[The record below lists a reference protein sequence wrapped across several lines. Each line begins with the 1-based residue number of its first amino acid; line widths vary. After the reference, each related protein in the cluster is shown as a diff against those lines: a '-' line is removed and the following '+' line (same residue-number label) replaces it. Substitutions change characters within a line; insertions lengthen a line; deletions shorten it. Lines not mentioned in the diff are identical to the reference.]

1 MRYGLSPQTTS
12 LAFHTL
18 TISQLIHAYNCRA
31 EHQGLADQKD
41 MPINKHLNWAVG
53 GSLALQVLTMFLP
66 GVRSFLGLTRPGFTD
81 LAVIGVSSVASL
93 LANDIIKDKG
103 DGAKK

>member
-1 MRYGLSPQTTS
+1 
-12 LAFHTL
+12 
-18 TISQLIHAYNCRA
+18 
-31 EHQGLADQKD
+31 
-41 MPINKHLNWAVG
+41 
-53 GSLALQVLTMFLP
+53 MFLP